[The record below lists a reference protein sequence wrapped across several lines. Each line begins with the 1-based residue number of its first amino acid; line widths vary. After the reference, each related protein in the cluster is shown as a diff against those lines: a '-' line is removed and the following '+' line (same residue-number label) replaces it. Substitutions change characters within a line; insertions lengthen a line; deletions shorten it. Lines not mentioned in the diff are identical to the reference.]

1 MEPLTIALALARL
14 TGLGD
19 KLGRWIGGDNGAA
32 IADKVMTTAQ
42 AITGAET
49 PEAALQKLNND
60 KQLQIE
66 FSRAVMANETELE
79 RMAYQDKADARAL
92 QRAAL
97 EQNDTFS
104 KRFIYYLTI
113 FWSCFAAGYVTLI
126 TFTTIPETS
135 IRFADTILGFV
146 LGTIIASI
154 IAFFFGSSHGNEK
167 RGDLQSVERLQQ
179 DMLRMMKT
187 LK

>member
-1 MEPLTIALALARL
+1 MEPLTIALGLARL
-14 TGLGD
+14 TGLD
-19 KLGRWIGGDNGAA
+19 TKLGRWIGGDNGAA
-32 IADKVMTTAQ
+32 IAEKVISTAQ
-42 AITGAET
+42 AITGAPT
-49 PEAALQKLNND
+49 AEAALQKLAND
-60 KQLQIE
+60 KQLQID
-66 FSRAVMANETELE
+66 FSRSVMANETELE
-79 RMAYQDKADARAL
+79 RMAYQDRHDARAL
-92 QRAAL
+92 QKAAL
-97 EQNDTFS
+97 AQEDKFS

-167 RGDLQSVERLQQ
+167 RGDWQAVEKLQHELQRKGS
-179 DMLRMMKT
+179 L
-187 LK
+187 

>member
-1 MEPLTIALALARL
+1 MEPITIALGLARL
-14 TGLGD
+14 TGLD
-19 KLGRWIGGDNGAA
+19 TKLGRWIGGDNGAA
-32 IADKVMTTAQ
+32 IAEKVMATAQ
-42 AITGAET
+42 AITGAQT
-49 PEAALQKLNND
+49 PEAALQKLKHD
-60 KQLQIE
+60 QQLQIE

-79 RMAYQDKADARAL
+79 RMAYHDRADARAL
-92 QRAAL
+92 QKAAL
-97 EQNDTFS
+97 EQGDIFA

-167 RGDLQSVERLQQ
+167 RGDLQAVEKLQQ
-179 DMLRMMKT
+179 EIYRLTSKG
-187 LK
+187 